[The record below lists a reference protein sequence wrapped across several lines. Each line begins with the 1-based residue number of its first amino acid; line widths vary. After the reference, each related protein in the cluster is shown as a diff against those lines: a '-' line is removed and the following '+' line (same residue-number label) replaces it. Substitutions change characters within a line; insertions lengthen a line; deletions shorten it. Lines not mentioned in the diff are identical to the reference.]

1 MLGYRSTKDNEWC
14 SPGMMAREVAH
25 RRLKLFGIGAGALL
39 LLASVV
45 VVIGYLS
52 APHFY
57 LTRTV
62 FWGES
67 DYKDLEKFPA
77 RTIHNEPP
85 TFRLNEVPADNPY
98 ASRIEEIG
106 NRSTNASLVG
116 YLDSSGTTAFLV
128 LHDDEL
134 LYERYFDGYDET
146 SLQTSFSMAKSFASA
161 LVGIAIDEGHIK
173 SVDEPITNYIPE
185 LLERD
190 ERFKKI
196 TIRDLLTMSSGIKY
210 EEGGDLP
217 WSEEADDTKTYYAT
231 DLRKLALNCEIE
243 GEPGENFEYNNYNPL
258 LVGLILERSTGMPV
272 ARYLQQKLWKP
283 MGMEAD
289 GSWSLDSTTSG
300 FEKMESGLNG
310 RARDFARFGMLFA
323 QEGKWEGRQ
332 LISRGWIEESTRAD
346 ASTDPSS
353 EYQYF
358 WWINTPDGGGTSHFS
373 ARGKYGQYIYVAP
386 EKDLVIV
393 RLGKREGEKG
403 YDYWISLFEELA
415 TGLDPSVNESR

>member
-1 MLGYRSTKDNEWC
+1 
-14 SPGMMAREVAH
+14 MMSREVAH

-52 APHFY
+52 APNFY
-57 LTRTV
+57 LTRAI

-77 RTIHNEPP
+77 RTIHNAPP
-85 TFRLNEVPADNPY
+85 AFRLDELRADNPY
-98 ASRIEEIG
+98 ASQIEDIG
-106 NRSTNASLVG
+106 NRSTNGSLVG
-116 YLDSSGTTAFLV
+116 YLESSGTTAFLV
-128 LHDDEL
+128 IHDDEL
-134 LYERYFDGYDET
+134 LYERYFDNYDET
-146 SLQTSFSMAKSFASA
+146 SVNTSFSMAKSFASA
-161 LVGIAIDEGHIK
+161 LVGIAIDEGHIR

-185 LLERD
+185 LLEKD
-190 ERFKKI
+190 KRFGSI
-196 TIRDLLTMSSGIKY
+196 TIRNLLTMSSGIKY

-217 WSEEADDTKTYYAT
+217 WSEESDDTKTYYAT
-231 DLRKLALNCEIE
+231 DLRALALNCEIE
-243 GEPGENFEYNNYNPL
+243 GKPGEYFEYNNYNPL

-272 ARYLQQKLWKP
+272 ARYLQERLWKP

-300 FEKMESGLNG
+300 FEKMESGLNA

-323 QEGKWEGRQ
+323 KEGKWEGRQ
-332 LISRGWIEESTRAD
+332 LISRGWIEESTRRD
-346 ASTDPSS
+346 TSTDPSS

-358 WWINTPDGGGTSHFS
+358 WWVNTPDGGGTPHFS

-393 RLGKREGEKG
+393 RLGKEEGERG
-403 YDYWISLFEELA
+403 YGYWISLFEELA
-415 TGLDPSVNESR
+415 TGLDPSVKESR